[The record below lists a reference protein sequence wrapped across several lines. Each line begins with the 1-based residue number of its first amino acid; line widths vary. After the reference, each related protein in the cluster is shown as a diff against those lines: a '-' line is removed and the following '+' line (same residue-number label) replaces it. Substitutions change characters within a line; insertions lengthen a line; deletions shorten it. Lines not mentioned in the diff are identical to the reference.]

1 MKRMRRRR
9 RDFRVAACR
18 REAAARDRRRVVAM
32 DDVVRHSGMVRLLG
46 EYLFEDR
53 ARLELVGVGLVG
65 RGRGGVQSE
74 RVEDRRLMVVRI
86 ARVQTL
92 HRLFVRNGSSA
103 MITLVPVAIEGVDGR
118 EIISLS
124 L

>member
-9 RDFRVAACR
+9 RDFRVATCR
-18 REAAARDRRRVVAM
+18 REGAARERRRVVAM

-53 ARLELVGVGLVG
+53 ARLELVGVSLVG
-65 RGRGGVQSE
+65 RGRGGIQGE
-74 RVEDRRLMVVRI
+74 GIEDRRLIVVWI

-92 HRLFVRNGSSA
+92 HRLFVRNDSAA
-103 MITLVPVAIEGVDGR
+103 MINLVPVALERRDGR
-118 EIISLS
+118 AIISL
-124 L
+124 